1 MAKRARSS
9 EIPSSDPSSTAPSE
23 STPFTSSA
31 ANETTP
37 SPTPQ
42 FALASNGRVLMSTA
56 DLAGRDLSGR
66 EVFIGIYLT
75 LEEQRDVLGFL
86 DNAAADAAARMAA
99 KLPRGG
105 SGNNP

>member
-1 MAKRARSS
+1 MAKRASFS
-9 EIPSSDPSSTAPSE
+9 EIPSSDPQSTAPSE
-23 STPFTSSA
+23 STSSA

-37 SPTPQ
+37 SPPSPAPQ
-42 FALASNGRVLMSTA
+42 FALASNGRILVSA
-56 DLAGRDLSGR
+56 AELAGRDLSGR
-66 EVFIGIYLT
+66 EVFMGIYLT

-105 SGNNP
+105 SGNSP